1 LNHQTAEVQVWVWHL
16 SSLGEALAATF
27 LPTLIPA
34 EQDLH
39 SSIKSPR
46 RQREY
51 LAGHH
56 LVRVALTDLMP
67 DWAEQHSFTLGAD
80 HWLELNGPHADRID
94 FNLSH
99 SGDWVI
105 CVIGRDCRVGVD
117 IEAPRR
123 RRAYRAL
130 AAEYFAAAESER
142 LATLPEDSC
151 REAFYQL
158 WTLKESYLKARKVGI
173 SAAELATEFIPLEQA
188 AADWYCY
195 SFRMPTAAMISDTA
209 NVFGALTVSA
219 PLAAPWVIREYRAE
233 EYGLEGALTGSHAWT
248 LEVPEPLTPRRWRSS
263 Q

>member
-1 LNHQTAEVQVWVWHL
+1 MQVWVWHL

-151 REAFYQL
+151 HEAFYQL
-158 WTLKESYLKARKVGI
+158 WTLKESYLKARKEGI
-173 SAAELATEFIPLEQA
+173 SAAGLTTELIPLEQA

-195 SFRMPTAAMISDTA
+195 SFRLPTKAAVTGALATGAGVPDTE

-219 PLAAPWVIREYRAE
+219 PLATPWVIRGYRPE
-233 EYGLEGALTGSHAWT
+233 DSFRGSQAWT
-248 LEVPEPLTPRRWRSS
+248 LEVPEPLTPRR
-263 Q
+263 